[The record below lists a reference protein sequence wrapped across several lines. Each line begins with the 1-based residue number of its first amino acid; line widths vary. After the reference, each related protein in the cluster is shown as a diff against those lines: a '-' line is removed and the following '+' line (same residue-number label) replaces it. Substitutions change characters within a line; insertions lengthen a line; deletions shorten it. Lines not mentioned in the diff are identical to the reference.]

1 MEVGSGR
8 DMYGMT
14 AITRI
19 TPKMVAGTHGE
30 GPASAAAS
38 LDDDIAIITLD
49 SWAHHLKLQSMT
61 NEDTRPKTTEF
72 QREDREWWET
82 NKLVH
87 KLEISWRIPK
97 ESKQSKV
104 RQDHYCST
112 QKQKENSINILAIQ
126 HTFTRIFNYT
136 EKLSCDS
143 SKSLSLHTLQTKKLC
158 NSPPPKTTRSLTLP
172 LSCPL
177 WWQVQTGVGAGIRN
191 CTPRPLRVSILGIK
205 FDKPSSPKNKIPGL
219 IYTRG
224 EWNNQIPGYYTPP
237 WLLSRTQIPGCC
249 IWFWFS
255 NFFWIFFVFSNKNK
269 HVWFWK
275 NIMLFFFFFFEL
287 QLLNSRASCCFCTL
301 VFYFILL

>member
-1 MEVGSGR
+1 
-8 DMYGMT
+8 MYGMT

-49 SWAHHLKLQSMT
+49 SWAHHVKLQSMT

-126 HTFTRIFNYT
+126 HAFTRIFNYT
-136 EKLSCDS
+136 EKLSSDS
-143 SKSLSLHTLQTKKLC
+143 SKSLSLHTANKEALQFPHRRRAL
-158 NSPPPKTTRSLTLP
+158 SLTLP

-177 WWQVQTGVGAGIRN
+177 WWQVQTRVGAGIRN

-249 IWFWFS
+249 TWFWFS
-255 NFFWIFFVFSNKNK
+255 NLFWIFFVFSNKNK

-275 NIMLFFFFFFEL
+275 NIMLLFL
-287 QLLNSRASCCFCTL
+287 
-301 VFYFILL
+301 FYFWTPTLEFNGLLLFLYSCIYFIF